1 MGQALQTVSV
11 STLLL
16 ALIEAGGDP
25 AVFCYRMGVGI
36 LSAGQARFLEP
47 AVESANFQT
56 PASPKRNQLAC
67 SNLFST
73 LSARFSTLKD

>member
-1 MGQALQTVSV
+1 MGQALQPVSV

-16 ALIEAGGDP
+16 ALIEAGGD
-25 AVFCYRMGVGI
+25 RMGVGI

-73 LSARFSTLKD
+73 FSARFSTLKD